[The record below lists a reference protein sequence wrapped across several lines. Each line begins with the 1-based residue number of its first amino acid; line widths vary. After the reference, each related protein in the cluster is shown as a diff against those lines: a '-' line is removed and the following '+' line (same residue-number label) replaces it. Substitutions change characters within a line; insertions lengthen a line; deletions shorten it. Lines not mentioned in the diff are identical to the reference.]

1 MSSIRLKT
9 KYIDKKLDTGT
20 SKLFGTPDIFE
31 GFVWPTIL
39 VNDEEYKLTFIGQI
53 NLKEVNKYDKE
64 GLLPKTGMLYF
75 FYDLDEMPFDP
86 NDLNAC
92 KVIYHESD
100 INLKPITNFDEN
112 CLFKEIALK
121 FKKVKNGFLSKNE
134 ETHLLLGTPSL
145 EFELFSEF
153 EDEWQMLFQLDS
165 IENDEF
171 CINFSGDGM
180 LYFYIEKEKLK
191 NRDFSNVRIIQINS

>member
-9 KYIDKKLDTGT
+9 KYIDKKLDIGT

-86 NDLNAC
+86 NDLTKSRRVPGPLNALASM
-92 KVIYHESD
+92 KRRTI
-100 INLKPITNFDEN
+100 F
-112 CLFKEIALK
+112 
-121 FKKVKNGFLSKNE
+121 
-134 ETHLLLGTPSL
+134 TPCMDL
-145 EFELFSEF
+145 
-153 EDEWQMLFQLDS
+153 
-165 IENDEF
+165 
-171 CINFSGDGM
+171 
-180 LYFYIEKEKLK
+180 
-191 NRDFSNVRIIQINS
+191 